1 MFKQKYLR
9 GPKCCFWV
17 ALIAF
22 SCRGIAEADKLDLS
36 ATPIQVVENMFAVQT
51 KNGVLEMR
59 LEAPLMNRYKTD
71 EETREIF
78 PKGIAVYAYTEEGL
92 LESIIIANE
101 ARHIVPTGNDAEELW
116 EAYGNVILHNVIK
129 RETMQTDTLYWD
141 QANKEVYTH
150 RYVRMYSPDGFTQ
163 GIGMRSDDHVRN
175 ARLYNPFDSY
185 VLTVQDTTAVIIDS
199 VNFIGPFP
207 KK

>member
-1 MFKQKYLR
+1 
-9 GPKCCFWV
+9 
-17 ALIAF
+17 
-22 SCRGIAEADKLDLS
+22 
-36 ATPIQVVENMFAVQT
+36 MFAVQT

-78 PKGIAVYAYTEEGL
+78 PRGIAVYAYTEEGL

-101 ARHIVPTGNDAEELW
+101 ARHIVPTDKNAEELW

-129 RETMQTDTLYWD
+129 RETMQTDTLYWE
-141 QANKEVYTH
+141 QTTREVYTH
-150 RYVRMYSPDGFTQ
+150 CYVRMYSPDGFTQ